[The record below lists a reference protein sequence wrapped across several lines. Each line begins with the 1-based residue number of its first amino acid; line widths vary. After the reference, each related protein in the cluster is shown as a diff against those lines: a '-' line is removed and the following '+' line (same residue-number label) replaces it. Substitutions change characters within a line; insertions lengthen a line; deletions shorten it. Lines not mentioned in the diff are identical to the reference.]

1 MPTSQRPLTA
11 SQTSE
16 LRGYVLP
23 GTVVGRI
30 GLFVLAGCF
39 FATLLRSLI
48 WHIHP
53 GAHFLWWV
61 GPAAALLLFLFLR
74 AHRWTGGPELRRQIQ
89 SDLQNGVLLVH
100 HVSVVEAIEIAEEE
114 DEGPGYFLKTSDG
127 RVLAFTG
134 QYLDRLKHSGF
145 PWKEFEI
152 VEAPASKLCFSLKKV
167 ADSIAPSFIRA
178 PLTSAEYKL
187 YSGRNYRELAVDFE
201 SLKLNPARP

>member
-1 MPTSQRPLTA
+1 MPTSQRPMTA
-11 SQTSE
+11 QQTAE

-23 GTVVGRI
+23 GTFVGRI
-30 GLFVLAGCF
+30 VLFVFASGF
-39 FATLLRSLI
+39 FAALLRSLVE
-48 WHIHP
+48 HIHP
-53 GAHFLWWV
+53 GAPIMWWA
-61 GPAAALLLFLFLR
+61 GPTAALLLFLSLR
-74 AHRWTGGPELRRQIQ
+74 SHRWTGGPELRRQIKA
-89 SDLQNGVLLVH
+89 DLQNGVLQVH

-134 QYLDRLKHSGF
+134 QYLDRLKLSGF

-152 VEAPASKLCFSLKKV
+152 VEAPASKLCFSLKKT